1 MSFIL
6 RVAEH
11 FERTDTGRQ
20 RKGNEDAYF
29 ARSPLFVVADGMGGA
44 QAGEVASGTAVEVF
58 GHGLPEGDAPVESR
72 LRALVQEANSR
83 INALAQ
89 SDDSLAGMGTTV
101 TAAYVG
107 EDELAIAHVGDSRM
121 YRLREG
127 HFERLTDD
135 HTLVEELVR
144 QGKLTPEEADHHPQR
159 SIITR
164 ALGPEPGVEPDS
176 FTWPGRDGDVYLI
189 CSDGLTGMVP
199 EQRVGE
205 MLASAGS
212 LPEAG
217 RALVDAANAAGGR
230 DNITVVLFRLE
241 QVETGTDA
249 GDHETSE
256 HALAPATAAAAAA
269 PAVAA
274 AAPEAPARTEPVAR
288 RQPRAP
294 RSPAPARRR
303 RRPRLPAGLVA
314 AVVVLVVMGLGAYY
328 ATQTVYFVGA
338 SADGF
343 VTVYRGVPYD
353 LPAGLHLYGVNYVS
367 SVPVDT
373 LSTAQRRIITEHK
386 LRAKD
391 DAQDLVRQ
399 METGELAS
407 R

>member
-205 MLASAGS
+205 MLASAG
-212 LPEAG
+212 
-217 RALVDAANAAGGR
+217 
-230 DNITVVLFRLE
+230 
-241 QVETGTDA
+241 
-249 GDHETSE
+249 
-256 HALAPATAAAAAA
+256 
-269 PAVAA
+269 
-274 AAPEAPARTEPVAR
+274 
-288 RQPRAP
+288 
-294 RSPAPARRR
+294 
-303 RRPRLPAGLVA
+303 
-314 AVVVLVVMGLGAYY
+314 
-328 ATQTVYFVGA
+328 
-338 SADGF
+338 
-343 VTVYRGVPYD
+343 
-353 LPAGLHLYGVNYVS
+353 
-367 SVPVDT
+367 
-373 LSTAQRRIITEHK
+373 
-386 LRAKD
+386 
-391 DAQDLVRQ
+391 
-399 METGELAS
+399 
-407 R
+407 